1 MKKGWIVALLLLLVG
16 AIGAYVWYSRLKNE
30 AQAEGG
36 AYDDTLK
43 PRLEM
48 STMEITNMDDD
59 VITMNVKM
67 LIDNPLPVG
76 FKANKLRYTVY
87 MAKTPI
93 IEESYAKTIEV
104 ESGDSTFITL
114 PMKLQTKKMMAVL
127 NALDQKNIDSTT
139 YGVRAAFDLDVPIL
153 GERTF
158 TQTFE
163 KRLPTVYVPKIKIED
178 LDFGKIG
185 LKRTDVAAKVSIE
198 NRNSFPIQF
207 TDTHYRVSI
216 DGKEIAEGHQPE
228 PVVIRERATTP
239 VVFPVTMKPGNTLGL
254 LPKML
259 FNKKDTPFLVT
270 MQSKLI
276 AKGGNKM
283 LNQSQMN
290 TVVRGTLADLKK
302 D

>member
-1 MKKGWIVALLLLLVG
+1 MKKGWIVALLLLFVG
-16 AIGAYVWYSRLKNE
+16 AIGAYVWYSRLKHE
-30 AQAEGG
+30 AQTEGG

-48 STMEITNMDDD
+48 STIEITNMDDD

-87 MAKTPI
+87 IAKTPI
-93 IEESYAKTIEV
+93 IEESYAKTVEIEP
-104 ESGDSTFITL
+104 GDSTFITL
-114 PMKLQTKKMMAVL
+114 PMKLQNKKMMAVL
-127 NALDQKNIDSTT
+127 NALEQKDVDSTT
-139 YGVRAAFDLDVPIL
+139 YGVRAAFDLDVPVL

-178 LDFGKIG
+178 LDFGKMG

-228 PVVIRERATTP
+228 PVLIKKQATTS
-239 VVFPVTMKPGNTLGL
+239 VVFPVTMKPGNTLSL

-276 AKGGNKM
+276 AEGGNKM
-283 LNQSQMN
+283 LNESRMN